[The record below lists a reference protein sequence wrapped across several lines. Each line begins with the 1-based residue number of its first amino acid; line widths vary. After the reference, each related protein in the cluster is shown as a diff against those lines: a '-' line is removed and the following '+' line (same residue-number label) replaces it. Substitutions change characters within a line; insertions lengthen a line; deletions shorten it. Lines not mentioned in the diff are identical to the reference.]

1 MLNNSSDQPL
11 QPSIKLSRGSAT
23 FADNV
28 VDLTVGSA
36 IAFGVSILASPITSR
51 LFGPEEFGL
60 AALFMSGVAILGA
73 IVCLRYET
81 AIVLPKEDMDAAS
94 LFVLCGMILIVTTTL
109 TATFSMLFGPRVL
122 SYLGVDELKPYL
134 WLFPCYVFLIGIQF
148 PLRIWHT
155 RYRRF
160 RVTAV
165 NNVLNNLLTAIAE
178 ISGGWAG
185 FTTGGN
191 LLVIRFFS
199 QIASPAFLLWRLPR
213 IDYRFIIR
221 NINIGPILKLAKKY
235 IKFPLIGSWAI
246 IVAALAAHLPIIL
259 LSALF
264 NPVVSGFYAKAL
276 YLLLLPTLI
285 IGQSIG
291 QVFFQESAYQM
302 ADGRNLA
309 GLVEAVLSRAITL
322 GFLPFALLAI
332 IGPELFGLFLG
343 ARWTE
348 SGVYVQILAPQV
360 YLTLVAGSITTLFG
374 TLAKQELD
382 LLSQGLGLILR
393 TGILIYG
400 GLLWHDARL
409 TLIVFTASSALI
421 LLWRVSILF
430 RNIKLSARRP
440 FAHFLRSAA
449 YGMPS
454 VIFIAAMKWWFDLE
468 AFYLVALTP
477 ICAIP
482 YVLLVLR
489 HDLELRALLIKS
501 IRRVYAFL

>member
-1 MLNNSSDQPL
+1 MHL
-11 QPSIKLSRGSAT
+11 QE
-23 FADNV
+23 
-28 VDLTVGSA
+28 
-36 IAFGVSILASPITSR
+36 ILKQLI
-51 LFGPEEFGL
+51 
-60 AALFMSGVAILGA
+60 
-73 IVCLRYET
+73 Y
-81 AIVLPKEDMDAAS
+81 
-94 LFVLCGMILIVTTTL
+94 CGMLLIATTTL
-109 TATFSMLFGPRVL
+109 TATFSFLLGPQVL
-122 SYLGVDELKPYL
+122 AYLGADDLNPYL
-134 WLFPCYVFLIGIQF
+134 WLFPIYVFLIGLQI
-148 PLRIWHT
+148 PLRHWHT

-160 RVTAV
+160 RVTAAG
-165 NNVLNNLLTAIAE
+165 NVLVTLPRAIAE

-191 LLVIRFFS
+191 LVVIRIFS
-199 QIASPAFLLWRLPR
+199 LIASPAFLLWRLPR
-213 IDYRFIIR
+213 IDYRLIIR
-221 NINIGPILKLAKKY
+221 NINLGQILKLAKKY

-246 IVAALAAHLPIIL
+246 IVMALAAHLPIIL

-291 QVFFQESAYQM
+291 QVFFQESAAQM

-309 GLVEAVLSRAITL
+309 GLVEAVLSRVIVF
-322 GFLPFALLAI
+322 GFLPFTLLAI
-332 IGPELFGLFLG
+332 IGPELFSLFLG

-360 YLTLVAGSITTLFG
+360 YLTLVAGSIITLFG

-400 GLLWHDARL
+400 GLIWHDARL
-409 TLIVFTASSALI
+409 TLIVFTASNVLI

-430 RNIKLSARRP
+430 RNVKLSARRP
-440 FAHFLRSAA
+440 VAHFLRSAA

-454 VIFIAAMKWWFDLE
+454 AIFIAAMKWWFGLE
-468 AFYLVALTP
+468 ALYLVALTP

-482 YVLLVLR
+482 FAILVLR
-489 HDLELRALLIKS
+489 HDHELRALLVKNLG
-501 IRRVYAFL
+501 RA